1 MGEET
6 RQSAKK
12 VGFVAQ
18 EGLDL
23 EIVHAKINA
32 KGLSPGALLVEKYG
46 YELAQRYFSCSCDDH
61 FCPAY
66 RRSMKPLRSSSE
78 SGPGSMNSAGLR

>member
-1 MGEET
+1 MLISVLFSPFLGEET

-12 VGFVAQ
+12 AGFVAQ

-32 KGLSPGALLVEKYG
+32 KGLSPGVLTVEKYG
-46 YELAQRYFSCSCDDH
+46 Y
-61 FCPAY
+61 
-66 RRSMKPLRSSSE
+66 
-78 SGPGSMNSAGLR
+78 

>member
-12 VGFVAQ
+12 AEFVAQ

-23 EIVHAKINA
+23 EIVHAKIN
-32 KGLSPGALLVEKYG
+32 G
-46 YELAQRYFSCSCDDH
+46 
-61 FCPAY
+61 
-66 RRSMKPLRSSSE
+66 
-78 SGPGSMNSAGLR
+78 N